1 MSQTDLLK
9 LLQIP
14 QLGAQRIA
22 RLLSEVDFAQFC
34 QYDKRQ
40 LQQIGWNEK
49 QIQRWFNPEM
59 RWIESALTWAE
70 QPNQH
75 LLSLFDEEYPF
86 LLRHQ
91 HRTAGVICARFA
103 K

>member
-34 QYDKRQ
+34 
-40 LQQIGWNEK
+40 
-49 QIQRWFNPEM
+49 
-59 RWIESALTWAE
+59 
-70 QPNQH
+70 
-75 LLSLFDEEYPF
+75 
-86 LLRHQ
+86 
-91 HRTAGVICARFA
+91 
-103 K
+103 